1 MPVEKI
7 VYIALQLATFAS
19 VMAIGFKFSGAEPLF
34 LLRRPGLLIR
44 TFLAMYVVVPVVTGV
59 VFALVPLPIGVKVGL
74 TLLALSSAL
83 TTSPHQMLSL
93 GANPSYVFSLLIS
106 VSLLAVITVPL
117 SLAILTA
124 LPLATDG
131 SAPPMQVAKLI
142 ATTFLL
148 PLVVG
153 AIVSRFAPR
162 SAERIGDPMI
172 AWSGKVL
179 MATLVALLIL
189 NFGGVKEVGVM
200 SFVVIAGLTVT
211 ALAVGHLLGGPA
223 FGDRAALAIAA
234 SSRHTSMAALIAAI
248 NFPDKKGTIVVI
260 VVYKIATT
268 LATIPY
274 TKWCK
279 QQLDARPTGASVV
292 EPKLA

>member
-1 MPVEKI
+1 MTAEKI
-7 VYIALQLATFAS
+7 TLVALQVATFAS
-19 VMAIGFKFSGAEPLF
+19 IMAVGFKASAMEPFFLF
-34 LLRRPGLLIR
+34 RRPSLLIR
-44 TFLAMYVVVPVVTGV
+44 TFVAMYVVVPVVTGV

-74 TLLALSSAL
+74 TLLAISSAL
-83 TTSPHQMLSL
+83 TTSPHQMLGL

-124 LPLATDG
+124 LPLAADG
-131 SAPPMQVAKLI
+131 SAPPLQVARLI

-153 AIVSRFAPR
+153 ALVSRFAPR
-162 SAERIGDPMI
+162 FADRVSDPMT

-189 NFGGVKEVGVM
+189 NFGGVKEVGVL
-200 SFVVIAGLTVT
+200 SFVVTAGLTV
-211 ALAVGHLLGGPA
+211 AAMAAGHLLGGPA

-248 NFPDKKGTIVVI
+248 NFPDKKGTMVVI
-260 VVYKIATT
+260 VVYKIATMI
-268 LATIPY
+268 ATIPY
-274 TKWCK
+274 TKWCQK
-279 QQLDARPTGASVV
+279 Q
-292 EPKLA
+292 LAAQTS